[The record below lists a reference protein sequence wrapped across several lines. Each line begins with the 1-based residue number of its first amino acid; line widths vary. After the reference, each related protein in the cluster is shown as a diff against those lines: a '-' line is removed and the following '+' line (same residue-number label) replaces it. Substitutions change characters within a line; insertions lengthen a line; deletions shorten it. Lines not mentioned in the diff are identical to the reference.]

1 MTIDKEYLDKLINV
15 TSKAAVSSSF
25 LVGKKDKV
33 AADKA
38 AVDSM
43 RTELNKVN
51 MIGEIVIGEGSLDE
65 APMLYTGEILGNK
78 NGPEFDIAVD
88 PLEGTNFV
96 ANNLP
101 GAMSVIAIAEKGNL
115 FKAPET
121 YMSKIA
127 TPKVEKGLIDL
138 DYTIKKNILNLADYK
153 NSDPSKLTACLLDRP
168 RHKKI
173 IDELKDLK
181 VNIILISDGDISGA
195 LLVSK
200 PEYKVDIFL
209 GVGGGPEGVLAASAL
224 DCYDCHFQGRFIFDK
239 DKDIKEANKMGIT
252 DLDRKYELSEII
264 KGDSIFCATAITDC
278 LPIRSNDKNLNTLN
292 GITKNDNN
300 IFLTETIVTH
310 KSLNQKNI
318 IKKKVIFDNV

>member
-1 MTIDKEYLDKLINV
+1 MTIDKEYLDRLVNV
-15 TSKAAVSSSF
+15 TSKAAISSSF
-25 LVGKKDKV
+25 LVGKKDKI

-43 RTELNKVN
+43 RTELNKIN
-51 MIGEIVIGEGSLDE
+51 MIGEIVIGEGSLDQ

-88 PLEGTNFV
+88 PLEGTNFA

-121 YMSKIA
+121 YMNKIA
-127 TPKVEKGLIDL
+127 TSKVEKGLIDL
-138 DYTIKKNILNLADYK
+138 DYTTKKNISNLADFK
-153 NSDPSKLTACLLDRP
+153 NTDPSQLTACLLDRP

-173 IDELKDLK
+173 IEELKELK
-181 VNIILISDGDISGA
+181 VNIILISDGDVSGA

-209 GVGGGPEGVLAASAL
+209 GIGGGPEGVLAASAL
-224 DCYDCHFQGRFIFDK
+224 DCYNCHFQGRFIFDK
-239 DKDIKEANKMGIT
+239 NKDVKEAKEMGIT
-252 DLDRKYELSEII
+252 DMDKKYELGEII

-278 LPIRSNDKNLNTLN
+278 LPIKTNDKEINALN
-292 GITKNDNN
+292 GIIRNNNN

-310 KSLNQKNI
+310 KSFNQKDI